1 MVFEDGMTIKELSG
15 LGDGEFGVIETPLA
29 LTQYVG
35 DRYMKDSFFVKN
47 CEDIFVSED
56 HILKNLWFTRQ
67 EVVVVPLRGAVGYT
81 NLTSNRNEYPVQK
94 NGVSYNVPVFIMES
108 FMSRHLN
115 AEDYANEAF
124 STLMDEFLAL
134 EHKIFEDDISYFSIH
149 KGEPKM
155 FYKIKG
161 IPTIRLTAQ
170 GLGIHCTAFVYH
182 GLTLTTMKEFD
193 RMEDIADGP
202 RIFAN

>member
-1 MVFEDGMTIKELSG
+1 
-15 LGDGEFGVIETPLA
+15 
-29 LTQYVG
+29 
-35 DRYMKDSFFVKN
+35 
-47 CEDIFVSED
+47 
-56 HILKNLWFTRQ
+56 
-67 EVVVVPLRGAVGYT
+67 
-81 NLTSNRNEYPVQK
+81 
-94 NGVSYNVPVFIMES
+94 
-108 FMSRHLN
+108 MSRHLN
-115 AEDYANEAF
+115 AEDYAKEAF
-124 STLMDEFLAL
+124 STLLDEFLAL